1 MFMTMMMTNS
11 GNDGVL
17 VMTECKVTDKLISGE
32 GKLQIGKKFSEGQWQ
47 KVHEKLIF

>member
-17 VMTECKVTDKLISGE
+17 VMTECKVTDKID
-32 GKLQIGKKFSEGQWQ
+32 QWRR
-47 KVHEKLIF
+47 KIANREEILRGAMAKSA